1 MLPVL
6 SRSIAAT
13 GVALALWAPA
23 SFAASDCGLKQV
35 TSIPASLSAAGEL
48 LLDATL
54 NGYPVKLMASTNAE
68 VSTLAEKFVQRA
80 GMPIA
85 DLHNHAIYSSG
96 QRTLN
101 ERTRISELVLG
112 QAKTSSEGFVISP
125 DGGDGTDGTA
135 VGTLAADYLSNYDIE
150 LDLADG
156 KVNLFD
162 HDHCKGQVV
171 YWAKEYL
178 ASPIYMSNTGIAHR
192 PQIDIIAD
200 GKTLRGMIATGYAS
214 TTLRLAVAQDR
225 FDLAPNSADLP
236 KAGTWKD
243 SDGKESD
250 RYSHSFKSF
259 GFGDITLHNSTVV
272 VDPIN
277 VAAHLESTGSRLS
290 NANGQQPDLYIGMS
304 LLKQLR
310 LYIAYSEDMIYY
322 TVATPKQAAGQ

>member
-1 MLPVL
+1 MLPVI
-6 SRSIAAT
+6 SRSIAAA
-13 GVALALWAPA
+13 GIALALWAPA
-23 SFAASDCGLKQV
+23 SFAADCSLKQI
-35 TSIPASLSAAGEL
+35 TSIPASLSASGEL

-54 NGYPVKLMASTNAE
+54 NGFPVKLNASTNTEA
-68 VSTLAEKFVQRA
+68 STLSDKFVQRA

-112 QAKTSSEGFVISP
+112 RAKTSSETFVISP
-125 DGGDGTDGTA
+125 DGGDGTDGAA
-135 VGTLAADYLSNYDIE
+135 VGSLAADYLSNYDVE

-162 HDHCKGQVV
+162 RDHCKGQVV

-192 PQIDIIAD
+192 PQIDVVAD
-200 GKTLRGMIATGYAS
+200 GKTLRGMIATGYAN
-214 TTLRLAVAQDR
+214 TTLRLAAALDR
-225 FDLAPNSADLP
+225 FDLVPNSADLP
-236 KAGTWKD
+236 KLGTWKD
-243 SDGKESD
+243 SDGRESE

-259 GFGDITLHNSTVV
+259 AFGEITLHDSTVV

-322 TVATPKQAAGQ
+322 TVARPKQAAGR